1 MRPTRRQTIRLSIA
15 AAAIALAAG
24 PLPALAQDEPRQ
36 VSQIALAETGPL
48 PEKALGA
55 EDAPVTIVEYA
66 SMTCGHCADFHAG
79 TFKELKE
86 RYIDTGKVRFV
97 FREFPLDPLAAATFM
112 LARCAPED
120 RYFDVV
126 DMFFE
131 TQPVWTRTNDPVG
144 ELYKLAR
151 QAGFTQASF
160 QACLTNQELL
170 DGINAVKD
178 RAASEFGVSST
189 PTFFINGELFRGNR
203 PIEDF
208 AEKIDPLVGG

>member
-1 MRPTRRQTIRLSIA
+1 VRITRRQA
-15 AAAIALAAG
+15 ARFSLAGLAALALSGA
-24 PLPALAQDEPRQ
+24 PALAQEPPAR
-36 VSQIALAETGPL
+36 VSEEALADNGPL
-48 PEKALGA
+48 PEKAIGPP
-55 EDAPVTIVEYA
+55 DAPVTVIEYA
-66 SMTCGHCADFHAG
+66 SMTCGHCANFHAG
-79 TFKELKE
+79 TFKALKE
-86 RYIDTGKVRFV
+86 RYVDTGKVRFV

-131 TQPVWTRTNDPVG
+131 TQAQWTRTDDPVG
-144 ELYKLAR
+144 ELFKLAR
-151 QAGFTQASF
+151 QAGFSQDEF
-160 QACLTNQELL
+160 QACLTNQQLL

-178 RAASEFGVSST
+178 RGAEAFGVTST
-189 PTFFINGELFRGNR
+189 PTFFINGERLRGDR